1 MAQTPLTQP
10 SLLVRLKDL
19 GDQEAWDR
27 FVEIYVPLVYGFARQ
42 QGLQEADARDLV
54 QEVLGAVTTAI
65 EHLDYD
71 PERGRFRGWLYKVT
85 CNKYRDFLRAR
96 KRQCAGNGDTGIVK
110 QMQEVPAER
119 EDAWEVEYRQNLF
132 DAACTRVRPEFQ
144 ATTWQAFWQAA
155 VEGRPCSDVA
165 DSLCISVG
173 AVYIAKSRVL
183 ARLREEARQL
193 LDE

>member
-1 MAQTPLTQP
+1 
-10 SLLVRLKDL
+10 LVRLKDL
-19 GDQEAWDR
+19 SDQEAWER

-54 QEVLGAVTTAI
+54 QEVLGAVTVAI
-65 EHLDYD
+65 EQLDYD
-71 PERGRFRGWLYKVT
+71 PERGRFRGWLYRVT

-96 KRQCAGNGDTGIVK
+96 RRQCAGNGESDVML
-110 QMQEVPAER
+110 QMQEVPVDR

-132 DAACTRVRPEFQ
+132 DAACSRVRPEFQ
-144 ATTWQAFWQAA
+144 ATTWQAFWQAG
-155 VEGRPCSDVA
+155 VEGRSCPEVA
-165 DSLCISVG
+165 ASLGISVG

-183 ARLREEARQL
+183 ARLREEAQQL

>member
-19 GDQEAWDR
+19 SDEEAWDR
-27 FVEIYVPLVYGFARQ
+27 FVDVYVPLVYGFARQ
-42 QGLQEADARDLV
+42 HGLQEADARDLV

-65 EHLDYD
+65 ERLDYD
-71 PERGRFRGWLYKVT
+71 SERGRFRGWLYKVT
-85 CNKYRDFLRAR
+85 SNKYRDFIRVRERL
-96 KRQCAGNGDTGIVK
+96 CVGNGDSGVLR
-110 QMQEVPAER
+110 QMQEVPA
-119 EDAWEVEYRQNLF
+119 DCDDLWELEYRQSLF
-132 DAACTRVRPEFQ
+132 DAACARVGPEFQ

-155 VEGRPCSDVA
+155 VEGRPCPDVA
-165 DSLCISVG
+165 VSLGISVG

-183 ARLREEARQL
+183 ARLREEAQQL